1 MKCSRCRLACSALVL
16 FLAGAGNAS
25 AQERDISCQDVPA
38 AVRAAFN
45 RAYPKAAIKD
55 CSQEIEDGKTAYE
68 IASKE
73 DHTGR
78 DVLFYADGTVIVVE
92 ETIAVGDI
100 PKAVKDAL
108 HKRYS
113 DKQVKLAEKVMR
125 QGTVLYEFQIHH
137 QGGIVEVVLDGTG
150 HERKP

>member
-1 MKCSRCRLACSALVL
+1 MKSSRCRLACTALVL
-16 FLAGAGNAS
+16 LLAGAGSAS
-25 AQERDISCQDVPA
+25 AQEREISCQDVPA
-38 AVRAAFN
+38 PVRSAFN
-45 RAYPKAAIKD
+45 RAYPKAAIKG
-55 CSQEIEDGKTAYE
+55 CSQEIENGKTAYE

-78 DVLFYADGTVIVVE
+78 DVLFHADGTVIAVE
-92 ETIAVGDI
+92 ETIAAGDI

-125 QGTVLYEFQIHH
+125 QATVLYEFRIHH
-137 QGGIVEVVLDGTG
+137 QGRLVEVVLDDTG
-150 HERKP
+150 HEMTP